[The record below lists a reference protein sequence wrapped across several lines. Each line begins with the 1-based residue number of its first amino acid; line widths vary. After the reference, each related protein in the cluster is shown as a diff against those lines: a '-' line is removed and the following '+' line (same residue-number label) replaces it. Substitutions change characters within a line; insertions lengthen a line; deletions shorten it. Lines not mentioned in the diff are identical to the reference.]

1 MESEIPDLI
10 YSALHKKM
18 GHLYVCGDVKMANDV
33 EGAVTRIIAK
43 EGQMTKIEA
52 ENWINEMKVCNEKLV
67 QLDMLLCRAPTV
79 CEQTILRRLFVAMPT
94 LVI

>member
-1 MESEIPDLI
+1 MEGEIPDLI
-10 YSALHKKM
+10 YSVLHKKV

-52 ENWINEMKVCNEKLV
+52 ENWINEMKVSNEDLV
-67 QLDMLLCRAPTV
+67 QLEMLLCRAPTV
-79 CEQTILRRLFVAMPT
+79 CEQTILRRLSIAMLT